1 MTDGSRSAFLA
12 GERPDDV
19 LVYLAARAVS
29 DVETLADH
37 GERVDDG
44 VAFVLDAERGRRIA
58 KRAMGTDPMDLA
70 KRAMDSEGEIDPVA
84 FHGDCPAIDTEP
96 GSSSRA
102 DSSVAADL
110 DADGPDSSGDAR
122 GTHVLRQVFAFAE
135 ERNEAV
141 GGIYA
146 EGDVIHAYAV
156 CSCGTAYSDRWVA
169 GSRDRSDAD

>member
-29 DVETLADH
+29 DVETLAAH
-37 GERVDDG
+37 GERVNEG
-44 VAFVLDAERGRRIA
+44 IAFVLDAERGRRVA

-70 KRAMDSEGEIDPVA
+70 KRAMDRDGKIDLVA
-84 FHGDCPAIDTEP
+84 LRGDCPAIDTAS
-96 GSSSRA
+96 GSPSHA
-102 DSSVAADL
+102 DSGAPVDP
-110 DADGPDSSGDAR
+110 DTDDPDSPDDTER
-122 GTHVLRQVFAFAE
+122 THVLRQVFAFAE
-135 ERNEAV
+135 ERNAEA

-169 GSRDRSDAD
+169 GSRDRSG

>member
-29 DVETLADH
+29 DVETLAAH
-37 GERVDDG
+37 GERVNEG
-44 VAFVLDAERGRRIA
+44 IAFVLNAERGRRVA

-70 KRAMDSEGEIDPVA
+70 KRAMDRDGTIDLVA
-84 FHGDCPAIDTEP
+84 FRGDCPATGGDTHSDPNGSEDPDSPDDTE
-96 GSSSRA
+96 R
-102 DSSVAADL
+102 
-110 DADGPDSSGDAR
+110 
-122 GTHVLRQVFAFAE
+122 THVLRQVFAFAE
-135 ERNEAV
+135 ERNAEA

-169 GSRDRSDAD
+169 ERRDRSG